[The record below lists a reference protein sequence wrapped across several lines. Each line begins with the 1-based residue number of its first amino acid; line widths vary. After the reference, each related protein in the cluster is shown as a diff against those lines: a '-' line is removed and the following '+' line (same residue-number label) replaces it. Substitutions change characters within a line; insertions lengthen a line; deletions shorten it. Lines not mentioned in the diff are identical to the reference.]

1 VSIRRR
7 EFITLLGGAT
17 VWPVTARA
25 QQPAT
30 PVIGLLYSVSAS
42 EWAVPMAGFHRGLS
56 ETGYAE
62 GRNVAIEY
70 RWADNQLERLPT
82 LAADLV
88 GRKVSVILVG
98 GTTAALLAVKAATQ
112 TIPII
117 FTTAVDPVAAG
128 LVTSLNRPGGN
139 ITGITNLN
147 HELGPK
153 RLEMLHEVIPKAV
166 KVALLVNPNNPA
178 GSEAE
183 IQPTQEAALRI
194 GLEIIVLY
202 AGTENEIEV
211 AFTTA
216 VQQRAA
222 ALDIAADA
230 FFNSRRA
237 QIAALALRHTLPT
250 IASDNQAPTAGV
262 LMSYGSNDTDIYRQA
277 GAYVGRVLRGEKPS
291 DLPVVQATKV
301 ELVINLKTAK
311 VLGLTIPPSVLAIAD
326 EVIE

>member
-1 VSIRRR
+1 
-7 EFITLLGGAT
+7 
-17 VWPVTARA
+17 
-25 QQPAT
+25 
-30 PVIGLLYSVSAS
+30 
-42 EWAVPMAGFHRGLS
+42 
-56 ETGYAE
+56 
-62 GRNVAIEY
+62 
-70 RWADNQLERLPT
+70 
-82 LAADLV
+82 
-88 GRKVSVILVG
+88 
-98 GTTAALLAVKAATQ
+98 
-112 TIPII
+112 
-117 FTTAVDPVAAG
+117 
-128 LVTSLNRPGGN
+128 
-139 ITGITNLN
+139 
-147 HELGPK
+147 
-153 RLEMLHEVIPKAV
+153 MLHEVIPKAV

-202 AGTENEIEV
+202 AGTENEIDV
-211 AFTTA
+211 AFTTG

-262 LMSYGSNDTDIYRQA
+262 LMSYGSNDTEIYRQA
-277 GAYVGRVLRGEKPS
+277 GAYVGRVLTGEKPS

-326 EVIE
+326 DVIE

>member
-1 VSIRRR
+1 MNRRDL
-7 EFITLLGGAT
+7 IALLGGAAM
-17 VWPVTARA
+17 VPVAARA
-25 QQPAT
+25 QQASM
-30 PVIGLLYSVSAS
+30 PVVGLLYSVSAA
-42 EWAVPMAGFHRGLS
+42 EWAVPVAGFHRGLN

-62 GRNVAIEY
+62 GQNVAIEY
-70 RWADNQLERLPT
+70 RWADNQFERLPT

-88 GRKVSVILVG
+88 SRKVAVILVG
-98 GTTAALLAVKAATQ
+98 GSIGGVRATMAATQ

-128 LVTSLNRPGGN
+128 LVTSLNHPGGN
-139 ITGITNLN
+139 ITGIANLN
-147 HELGPK
+147 QELGPK

-183 IQPTQEAALRI
+183 IQPTQEAARRV

-237 QIAALALRHTLPT
+237 QIAALALRHTLPM

-262 LMSYGSNDTDIYRQA
+262 LMSYGSNDTEIYRQA
-277 GAYVGRVLRGEKPS
+277 GAYVGRVLTGEKPS

-311 VLGLTIPPSVLAIAD
+311 ALGLTIPLTLQYAAD